1 MYIRF
6 FKPLSYLCS
15 MLALS
20 ACDDSTQVVEQST
33 LQAPQINWYEQG
45 QADIQHT
52 IVASEKIN
60 NRLGS
65 AKNIIL
71 FVGDGMGISTVTA
84 ARILD
89 GQRKGQSGEE
99 NQLSFG
105 QFPFSGLSKT
115 YNVDAQTPDSAGT
128 MTALITG
135 VKTDAGVLGVN
146 EKIQRGD
153 CTSVAG
159 NELVTALELAELA
172 GMSTGIVTTA
182 RVTHATPGANYA
194 KSADRDWEDV
204 SDMPQAAINGG
215 CKDIAQQLIQF
226 EDNLKQ
232 RFPTANI
239 NGIEVVMG
247 GGRRHFLPKEKQANT
262 SDAVSDIEGDR
273 TDGLN
278 LISQWQSIYPQGVYV
293 MDTAGFANIDPNKTQ
308 HVLGLFN
315 ESHMRYE
322 ADRSNDKAGEPSLS
336 EMTKAAIEILDNNPN
351 GFFLNVEA
359 GRIDH
364 GHHAGNAHNALTDA
378 IELSHAVQIA
388 LENTNP
394 EETLI
399 IVTADHSHV
408 FTMAGYPKR
417 GNPILGKVVNVGKSD
432 PALAGDGRPYTTLG
446 YINGKGFHDR
456 HEHTDAD
463 AVYDEAIVA
472 GRHLTA
478 KVDTQAPGFH
488 QEALVPLES
497 ETHGGEDVGIYA
509 TGPGAHLV
517 SGVHEQNY
525 IFHVMNHAGG
535 LTQKARRHLMQK

>member
-1 MYIRF
+1 MHSRF
-6 FKPLSYLCS
+6 LKPLSCLLS
-15 MLALS
+15 VVMIS
-20 ACDDSTQVVEQST
+20 ACDDGGPLQEQVS
-33 LQAPQINWYEQG
+33 LQAPSINWFEQG
-45 QADIQHT
+45 QADIQEA
-52 IVASEKIN
+52 ISVSETIN
-60 NRLGS
+60 NRVGS

-84 ARILD
+84 ARILA
-89 GQRKGQSGEE
+89 GQRVGQSGEE
-99 NQLSFG
+99 YQLSFD

-135 VKTDAGVLGVN
+135 VKTDAGVLSIN
-146 EKIQRGD
+146 ENVERGD

-159 NELVTALELAELA
+159 NELVTALELAEVA

-182 RVTHATPGANYA
+182 RVTHATPAANYA
-194 KSADRDWEDV
+194 KSADRNWEDI
-204 SDMPQAAINGG
+204 SDMPQKAIDAG

-226 EDNLKQ
+226 EANLKQ
-232 RFPTANI
+232 RFPAANI

-247 GGRRHFLPKEKQANT
+247 GGRRHFLPKDIKANT
-262 SDAVSDIEGDR
+262 ADAVSLIEGDR
-273 TDGLN
+273 TDGVN
-278 LISQWQSIYPQGVYV
+278 LVEQWQALYPDGVYV
-293 MDTAGFANIDPNKTQ
+293 MDAAGFANIDQSNTP
-308 HVLGLFN
+308 HLLGLFN

-322 ADRSNDKAGEPSLS
+322 ADRANDKTGEPSLS

-364 GHHAGNAHNALTDA
+364 GHHAGNAYNALTDA
-378 IELSHAVQIA
+378 VELSQAVQIA
-388 LENTNP
+388 LEHTNP

-417 GNPILGKVVNVGKSD
+417 GNPILGKVVNVGGSEL
-432 PALAGDGRPYTTLG
+432 ALAEDGKPYTTLG
-446 YINGKGFHDR
+446 YMNGRGFHDL
-456 HEHTDAD
+456 HDHTDAN
-463 AVYDEAIVA
+463 ASYDEGIVA
-472 GRHLTA
+472 GRHLT
-478 KVDTQAPGFH
+478 KGVNTQAPGYH
-488 QEALVPLES
+488 QEALVPLSS

-535 LTQKARRHLMQK
+535 LTQKAMQAASQ

>member
-1 MYIRF
+1 MDIRF
-6 FKPLSYLCS
+6 LNPLFYLCS
-15 MLALS
+15 VLALN
-20 ACDDSTQVVEQST
+20 ACDDGSQIVSQSP

-45 QADIQHT
+45 QTDIQNA
-52 IVASEKIN
+52 ISAYEKIT
-60 NRLGS
+60 NRMGS

-89 GQRKGQSGEE
+89 GQRKGHSGEE

-135 VKTDAGVLGVN
+135 VKTDAGILGIN
-146 EKIQRGD
+146 EKVKRGD
-153 CTSVAG
+153 CNTVAG

-182 RVTHATPGANYA
+182 RVTHATPAANYA
-194 KSADRDWEDV
+194 KSADRNWEDI
-204 SDMPQAAINGG
+204 SDMPQKAIDDG
-215 CKDIAQQLIQF
+215 CKDIAQQLIDF
-226 EDNLKQ
+226 ESNLKR
-232 RFPTANI
+232 RFPTADVS
-239 NGIEVVMG
+239 GIEVIMG
-247 GGRRHFLPKEKQANT
+247 GGRRHFLPKDKQAN
-262 SDAVSDIEGDR
+262 SADAVSEVEGNR
-273 TDGLN
+273 TDGVN
-278 LISQWQSIYPQGVYV
+278 LIEQWQALYPDGLYV
-293 MDTAGFANIDPNKTQ
+293 MDAAGFANINLNKTQ
-308 HVLGLFN
+308 HLLGLFN

-322 ADRSNDKAGEPSLS
+322 TDRANDKAGEPSLS
-336 EMTKAAIEILDNNPN
+336 EMTKAAIEMLGKNPN

-364 GHHAGNAHNALTDA
+364 GHHAGNAYNALTDA
-378 IELSHAVQIA
+378 IELSHAVQTA
-388 LENTNP
+388 LENTNL

-417 GNPILGKVVNVGKSD
+417 GNPILGKVVNVGENA
-432 PALAGDGRPYTTLG
+432 PAMANDGRPYTTLG
-446 YINGKGFHDR
+446 YMNGRGFHDL
-456 HEHTDAD
+456 HTHTDANE
-463 AVYDEAIVA
+463 VYDEGIVT
-472 GRHLTA
+472 GRHLTNH
-478 KVDTQAPGFH
+478 VDTQASGYH
-488 QEALVPLES
+488 QEALVPLSS

-509 TGPGAHLV
+509 IGPGAHLV

-535 LTQKARRHLMQK
+535 LTQKAMPYLTQK